1 MIDFTKNS
9 DHLKILQEEMR
20 NPPCPLGKGES
31 PELNLKVILVFQ
43 KSYSINNS

>member
-20 NPPCPLGKGES
+20 NPPAILRDAPLPIQKAGVALEKS
-31 PELNLKVILVFQ
+31 P
-43 KSYSINNS
+43 